1 MKKSGSRAFA
11 KKLKNLKSKGAWAVT
26 PNGNVLFIEKHQ
38 HTSPRGSFVAH
49 RSIKTVTKK

>member
-11 KKLKNLKSKGAWAVT
+11 KTLKNLKLKGAWAVR